1 MQVSSLLDDLQ
12 FFGAAGAD
20 GLLYVSDQDQARQ
33 MITKSPSR
41 SSGEIAPVHVLPQ
54 ASQHTREIGD
64 FQYCTCSEVT
74 TSVSFLDPE
83 DDASVVSSLTDRS
96 VNQARVTESLLG
108 LYPSGAEC
116 DRLNQP
122 QGIPDHALEVRL

>member
-1 MQVSSLLDDLQ
+1 MQVSNLSDDLQ
-12 FFGAAGAD
+12 FFEAAEAD
-20 GLLYVSDQDQARQ
+20 GFSYVSDQDQARQ
-33 MITKSPSR
+33 MITQPPSR
-41 SSGEIAPVHVLPQ
+41 SSGEIAPVLRQ
-54 ASQHTREIGD
+54 ASQHTGEIGD

-122 QGIPDHALEVRL
+122 QGIPDHALEVRS